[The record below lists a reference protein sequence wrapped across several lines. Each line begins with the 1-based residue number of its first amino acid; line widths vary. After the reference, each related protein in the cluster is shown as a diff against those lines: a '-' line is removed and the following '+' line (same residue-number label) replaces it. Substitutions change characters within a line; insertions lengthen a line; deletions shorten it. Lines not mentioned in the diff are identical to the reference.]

1 MRNVRNFRHKHA
13 VQHKFSE
20 KVENFGK
27 KWWRHHIF
35 RKTVKISGLYGRT
48 DFYGNVYNFLGFHR
62 RNLVEPG
69 NESPFYVLSH
79 KIKLNLKYS
88 VLMTSF
94 TWKWQVVVQES
105 RKSRKWRHVTSW
117 RQIFFKSSENVP
129 FTNILNLSKLQLHT
143 IIQKGNMIDFVFLR
157 NTHKYGKNRHLSF
170 STPL

>member
-1 MRNVRNFRHKHA
+1 MTSSYFP
-13 VQHKFSE
+13 E
-20 KVENFGK
+20 KPS
-27 KWWRHHIF
+27 
-35 RKTVKISGLYGRT
+35 KISGLYGRT
-48 DFYGNVYNFLGFHR
+48 DFYGNVYNFPGFHR

-88 VLMTSF
+88 FLMTSF

-129 FTNILNLSKLQLHT
+129 FTNILHLSKLQVNT
-143 IIQKGNMIDFVFLR
+143 ITQKGNMIDFVFLR